1 MIKTIETDIGTYYF
15 DSVNFTLSLSPIS
28 KQSSPTLDS
37 VEDGVLKKVVINIS
51 NSCNL
56 SCSYCYADGGNY
68 GMDNRIMDLTTA
80 DNIIQEIASKGVTQ
94 INRLILFGGEPFLNI
109 ELFIYFIE
117 KLSTLLNV
125 LKIETVTNGTVLNK
139 RVKEML
145 VKFHPYLTISLD
157 GPEIVHDRLRGRG
170 SHRKTLRFI
179 NYLKNIDYE
188 NFEIASTYTRLHQKN
203 GLSREDIFQYFTD
216 MDVHFN
222 INDVFTKNKVLIVKE
237 MEKSLAERKQF
248 IDKSIQH
255 VINNNEKAFIS
266 PILYDV
272 LISMIY
278 KSTNRTFC
286 DDIDPSNTLTYDVDG
301 SKKLCFRFWGTH
313 NSPKA
318 ESFNN
323 KDNFEKCKNCWCRG
337 MCLECVANV
346 IDGYS
351 SVISEDG
358 EFLECSKPELMEYCI
373 KQIIYLSKDREKLSR
388 LVNNFRGYIRYA

>member
-1 MIKTIETDIGTYYF
+1 M
-15 DSVNFTLSLSPIS
+15 SPIS

-125 LKIETVTNGTVLNK
+125 VKIETVTNGTVLNK

-388 LVNNFRGYIRYA
+388 LVNNFRGFIRYA